1 MAFIASSSNMETVT
15 MHQLF
20 KRCTLCGKE
29 WATRE
34 EFLNDVTLELN
45 GHQWNKKKVLAGE
58 PSEGLLIFTHR
69 IRECGTSLALTASK
83 FRQRMRRPLPE

>member
-1 MAFIASSSNMETVT
+1 MELVAV
-15 MHQLF
+15 QQIF

-58 PSEGLLIFTHR
+58 PAEGLLIFTHR
-69 IRECGTSLALTASK
+69 TRECGTSLALTASK
-83 FRQRMRRPLPE
+83 FRQRRRRPVVE